1 MSDIREGVSIDPHR
15 EPLATPGSHL
25 RPEKPAGSEL
35 VLNDDGSA
43 TFYGEGDVEPFEEG
57 HFANLADGM
66 DPRRLQIIAQ
76 DLLDAIEVD
85 REARKPRDKIYQD
98 GLRRCGL
105 GDNIPG
111 GAPFNGSSQAV
122 VPMMTEAVADYAAR
136 VCSEMLPPE
145 GPVKAATVGTP
156 TNDKNSRA
164 ERVARYMNYQLT
176 QEMPSFYSEV
186 EAGFSQESLQGA
198 FYLKPVVNDG
208 QPDVEVVY
216 GDMVHRPW
224 NDGDF
229 YKQVRITHE
238 MLVDKW
244 TFEENVAS
252 GLWLDVIETSATS
265 DNIEQTQ
272 PSIANDRIIGRDL
285 PTENIDDNRPVY
297 ETSTILRLDGPEDD
311 LLPYIVTI
319 DVDTR
324 RIMAIYRNWDEDDAD
339 SKRLDFLIE
348 FPFMP
353 WRGGVPLGLAH
364 MIGGLSGAA
373 SGALRALL
381 DSALLATM
389 PTGVKLKGGVTAG
402 GQNIRPQPGQT
413 VEVAGSLAQDP
424 DIRKTYMQL
433 EFPQPSTVLFQVLG
447 MLIDLGR
454 GVVRTT
460 FDEFNKMNGEMP
472 VGTANMMI
480 EQGLKTFGSVFARQ
494 HRAMARFLRMIWY
507 INKKTV
513 SNEVVVDQFGELLV
527 TKEDFQGPMT
537 VVPVSDPRVFT
548 DTQRM
553 AGAQLAASR
562 SDMYTQKGLPSPY
575 KVRNVELNILRS
587 AKVASP
593 EQLLQD
599 APEPVQMNA
608 AGENVAAS
616 QGMPIKAFPGQDHEA
631 HIAQHAAYAQ
641 SPLFGGNPAMA
652 LKVLPPLIGHI
663 CEHLALW
670 YDDAMKIAANQVLRA
685 TFKDQRITIEALQAV
700 KGLEVQ
706 LDRMMAELTPDVMQ
720 HAQEQL
726 APVLEILAKAQQ
738 QVQELQPPMPGD
750 PTVVAA
756 QDVKRQEKADAK
768 KAELEAEK
776 EKNRAA
782 ADAKRIEDARVAN
795 ERKDGIAA
803 AKLLADKETKD
814 KAQDVTLTTSRE
826 GNQTQLEIAAQN
838 NEVKVA
844 VADEQISSQE
854 RQASERT
861 AADIHKH
868 ETSLESD
875 LYKHETSLES
885 DAAGRESDQAHQAEL
900 QDKKGEQDLKKT
912 KAAAKAKPK
921 PAGGSAKSK

>member
-1 MSDIREGVSIDPHR
+1 MAGDVREGRASDPYR

-35 VLNDDGSA
+35 VLNDDGTA
-43 TFYGEGDVEPFEEG
+43 TFYDDEPEPFEDG
-57 HFANLADGM
+57 HFTNLADGM
-66 DPRRLQIIAQ
+66 EPRQLQLIAQ

-85 REARKPRDKIYQD
+85 KEARAPRDKIYED

-105 GDNIPG
+105 GDDLPA
-111 GAPFNGSSQAV
+111 GAPFNGSSRAV

-136 VCSEMLPPE
+136 VCSELLPPE
-145 GPVKAATVGTP
+145 GPVKSATVGTP
-156 TNDKNSRA
+156 SNDKNERA
-164 ERVARYMNYQLT
+164 ERTARFMNYQLT
-176 QEMPSFYSEV
+176 QLLPSFYSEL

-198 FYLKPVVNDG
+198 FYLKPVVVDD
-208 QPDVEVVY
+208 QMDAEVVY

-238 MLVDKW
+238 MPTDRW

-252 GLWLDVIETSATS
+252 GLWIDAVSTSATS
-265 DNIEQTQ
+265 DNIDQTS
-272 PSIANDRIIGRDL
+272 PSIANDRIIGRST
-285 PTENIDDNRPVY
+285 PTENIDDVRTVY
-297 ETSTILRLDGPEDD
+297 ETSTLLRLDGPEDD
-311 LLPYIVTI
+311 LLPYLVTI
-319 DVDTR
+319 DEDTR
-324 RIMAIYRNWDEDDAD
+324 QVLAIYRNWEEDDPD
-339 SKRLDFLIE
+339 RKRLDFLIE

-402 GQNIRPQPGQT
+402 GQNIRPQPGST

-447 MLIDLGR
+447 LLIDMGR

-480 EQGLKTFGSVFARQ
+480 EQGLKTFGSVFGRQ
-494 HRAMARFLRMIWY
+494 HRAMARFLRMVWL
-507 INKKTV
+507 INKKTID
-513 SNEVVVDQFGELLV
+513 NEVVVDQFGELMV
-527 TKEDFQGPMT
+527 SKEDFEGPMT
-537 VVPVSDPRVFT
+537 VIPVSDPRVFT

-553 AGAQLAASR
+553 AGAQLVAAR

-575 KVRNVELNILRS
+575 KVRQVELNVMRS
-587 AKVASP
+587 AKVAQP
-593 EQLLQD
+593 EQYLQD
-599 APEPVQMNA
+599 APEPIQLNA

-616 QGMPIKAFPGQDHEA
+616 MGMPIKAFPGQDHEA
-631 HIAQHAAYAQ
+631 HIAQHAAFAQ
-641 SPLFGGNPAMA
+641 SPLFGANPVLAM
-652 LKVLPPLIGHI
+652 KVLPQLVGHI
-663 CEHLALW
+663 GEHLGLW
-670 YDDAMKIAANQVLRA
+670 YDDAMKLATNEVLRA
-685 TFKDQRITIEALQAV
+685 TFKDPRITVEALAGV

-706 LDRMMAELTPDVMQ
+706 LDRLMAELTPEVMQ
-720 HAQEQL
+720 HAQEVL
-726 APVLEILAKAQQ
+726 GPVLEILQAAQKQ
-738 QVQELQPPMPGD
+738 ISDMQMPQPMD
-750 PTVVAA
+750 PSVVAA
-756 QDVKRQEKADAK
+756 QDVKRQEKADQAK
-768 KAELEAEK
+768 AALEAEK
-776 EKNRAA
+776 EKNRTI
-782 ADAKRIEDARVAN
+782 ADQKRIDDARTAN
-795 ERKDGIAA
+795 ERRDALAA
-803 AKLLADKETKD
+803 AKLLTDKEAKD
-814 KAQDVTLTTSRE
+814 KSADVTLTTSRE
-826 GNQTQLEIAAQN
+826 SNETQLEITDKN

-854 RQASERT
+854 RQAAERNE
-861 AADIHKH
+861 ADIHKH
-868 ETSLESD
+868 ETGLLANAAEAD
-875 LYKHETSLES
+875 
-885 DAAGRESDQAHQAEL
+885 AGRAHDDHSGAEDRAHQAAL
-900 QDKKGEQDLKKT
+900 QDKKGEQDLAKA

-921 PAGGSAKSK
+921 PVAGTKSK